1 MDRTSIAKKL
11 KEGRNMD
18 EITLPDF
25 EAFYEVWLIMS
36 FRTGRGTRDQI
47 ANIHWTIEKASEF
60 QKNIYFCILTMPKPM
75 TMWITINCEKF

>member
-1 MDRTSIAKKL
+1 MEMDRTSIAKKL

-25 EAFYEVWLIMS
+25 EAFYEVRLIMS

-47 ANIHWTIEKASEF
+47 ANIH
-60 QKNIYFCILTMPKPM
+60 
-75 TMWITINCEKF
+75 